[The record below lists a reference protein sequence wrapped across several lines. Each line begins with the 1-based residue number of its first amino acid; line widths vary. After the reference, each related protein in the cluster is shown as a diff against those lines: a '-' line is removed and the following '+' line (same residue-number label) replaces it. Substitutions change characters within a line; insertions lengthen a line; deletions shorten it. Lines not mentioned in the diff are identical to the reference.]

1 MNLNEEPNG
10 SMSLNEYQ
18 EAARVFRSDTADWN
32 YALLNLA
39 GEVGE
44 LLGLVAKV
52 IRDGP
57 NEKFRELGIK
67 ELGDILWHV
76 SAVADDLGVSLD
88 EVATIN
94 INKLESRKQRG
105 VLGGSGDER

>member
-1 MNLNEEPNG
+1 MNLNEYAE
-10 SMSLNEYQ
+10 Q
-18 EAARVFRSDTADWN
+18 ARVFRSDTADWN

-57 NEKFRELGIK
+57 NEKFRDLGIK

-76 SAVADDLGVSLD
+76 AAVADDLGVSLD
-88 EVATIN
+88 DVATIN